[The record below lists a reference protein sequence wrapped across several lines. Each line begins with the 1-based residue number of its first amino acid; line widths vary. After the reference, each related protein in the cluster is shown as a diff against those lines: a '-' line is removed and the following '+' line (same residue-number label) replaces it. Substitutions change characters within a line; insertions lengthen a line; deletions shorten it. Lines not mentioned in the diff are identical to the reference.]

1 MITMMNETAE
11 PQSEPID
18 YRPLPPRRS
27 GEEPRP
33 IGGDSRRGRGLNG
46 WLLLAT
52 SLLAIGALTGWLVW
66 QGTRV
71 VAEAPAQAMPLFAAT
86 ILAEIPDAATRDQ
99 ILSLDAVAAQA
110 RSLTSQNPKDPA
122 AWVALGNANYDFIQ
136 TIYEAAPAGQAYP
149 QNLSRWLEASEA
161 YSQSLALDPFQ
172 PVVRSDRGLAL
183 IRYGLGFENPGYV
196 AEGLAEAERAISE
209 DDQTVQVL
217 INVGRAYALATPP
230 RTAEARAL
238 WTRIIELA
246 PNSLQAGQ
254 AQRLLNGEQQP

>member
-1 MITMMNETAE
+1 MNKTAE
-11 PQSEPID
+11 PDTETID
-18 YRPLPPRRS
+18 YRPLPPRRA

-33 IGGDSRRGRGLNG
+33 IAGESRRARGLNG

-52 SLLAIGALTGWLVW
+52 ALLAIGALTGWLVW
-66 QGTRV
+66 KGTRV
-71 VAEAPAQAMPLFAAT
+71 VTEAPPQAMPLFAST

-99 ILSLDAVAAQA
+99 ILSLDATAAQA
-110 RSLTSQNPKDPA
+110 RAAVAQTPKDPG
-122 AWVALGNANYDFIQ
+122 AWVVLGNAHYDFIQ
-136 TIYEAAPAGQAYP
+136 TIYEAAPGGEAYP
-149 QNLSRWLEASEA
+149 QNLSRWLEASDA

-183 IRYGLGFENPGYV
+183 IRYGLGFGSPAYV
-196 AEGLAEAERAISE
+196 AEGLAEAERALSE
-209 DDQTVQVL
+209 DDQTLQVL
-217 INVGRAYALATPP
+217 VNVGRAYALASPP

-238 WTRIIELA
+238 WQRIIELA